1 MLMVWANFASGKM
14 RATFMLLSTAI
25 GVFSLTAV
33 LVVSQA
39 GKNMVFEEIQ
49 SVGINRIWAFR
60 DLNEL
65 YQEPNP
71 NPWTSNKM
79 LSGEIVE
86 NIAETCRSIRLLAP
100 SFRRPVE
107 VTYRGK
113 IFSGLLLIGAG
124 CKWGIIHNEQIERG
138 RFLAPLDEQRRNPV
152 CVLSQ
157 KAAKLI
163 FGDSP
168 PMDETLQIGI
178 EHFKVIGIL
187 RKNERPLLES
197 IQAVPLREETI
208 IVPYTVLQAPQ
219 WLNTLNAEYLDFQ
232 AAGFESVEQTGEDIK
247 KYLALTHGGRHRF
260 EVRMLHGEIKRAKSI
275 MQILTVTLGILG
287 GIAMLIA
294 GFGIANFMLASVTER
309 CHEIGVRRAVGA
321 TRKDILLQFVLE
333 ATIVGVG
340 GGVIGMVMALW
351 CAYLGSFWLE
361 AARYSFW
368 PAASAALVVSGLTG
382 MLAGVYPARKA
393 ANLNPIDA
401 LAKV

>member
-197 IQAVPLREETI
+197 IHVPLREETI

-340 GGVIGMVMALW
+340 GGVIGMVMRHGWEFAM
-351 CAYLGSFWLE
+351 
-361 AARYSFW
+361 
-368 PAASAALVVSGLTG
+368 AASAALVVSGLTG